1 MSLGEDLEETI
12 SLIIE
17 AQQNSLLKKIE
28 KENNWDLQKIMS
40 DSKRGRG
47 RPRKDKQTY
56 SSGKTSSQRK
66 ENDEKKISF
75 KNGKSIKSK

>member
-17 AQQNSLLKKIE
+17 AQQSSLLKKIE
-28 KENNWDLQKIMS
+28 KENNWDLRKIMS